1 MITISDGILTIP
13 EGERFLGFT
22 GDNLHSQKK
31 FFIRSNTRS
40 GWLYRLYLTFDDG
53 RHNFFLLPSTVS
65 EEGTWLIWDIEESHI
80 LKSGL
85 VKAQIKAFSEEK
97 EVYHTT
103 SDVFVAGLSTEED
116 EEFKNGNTEFLLY
129 EKTLNDLYSKMQT
142 ASAKMPYVGTN
153 GNWFT
158 YDISSRQYVDSGVS
172 SLVALGDGTLPPSKL
187 DRAYWEKNAP
197 VSNQILD
204 RSVLFDTV
212 GFVNV
217 GGSIAFLNL
226 DLFVSTDTYT
236 GEVTKINGFCYAMGV
251 KFTSVETVYLINVTD
266 GSMWKINRTN
276 TGDAYVPVYTYDFI
290 RQSVATADIADG
302 AVTEDKLS
310 HRFWHRFGSIP
321 TVGNDSVF
329 ASMLSDDCISLIKLS
344 TDTYANMGEGPFAG
358 FPMGNNSYSLIN
370 LATGEIWCASK
381 GDEGFAVT
389 SIYTPVKVDSR
400 LSEKST
406 NAVENRLV
414 TAALN
419 KRLKT
424 LVSTATAADT
434 DVIGSLTDDNYVGLV
449 QSATSDVLSYK
460 FESWRDPIAQTV
472 TQYRTFLSSGV
483 RECRTAQLTDGS
495 YVWGEWTELGSE
507 ESDFIVVGTFNDIS
521 EIQAYSFDADRLY
534 HFLASAQVGALLG
547 GQGYCYGRYYE
558 VFDNETDEVT
568 AEMLEIFNST
578 TLTTWILN
586 ITDGTSECVL
596 TAKADR
602 TYSPESTN
610 AQSGIAVAEAIGD
623 ISSALDSIIEIQNSL
638 IGGEE
643 A

>member
-358 FPMGNNSYSLIN
+358 FPMGNNRYSLIN

-381 GDEGFAVT
+381 GEGFAVT

-449 QSATSDVLSYK
+449 QSATSNVLSYK

-472 TQYRTFLSSGV
+472 TQYRTFLSTGV
-483 RECRTAQLTDGS
+483 RECRAAQLTDGS
-495 YVWGEWTELGSE
+495 YVWGEWAELEASVVKA
-507 ESDFIVVGTFNDIS
+507 DFVYAGTFSSLNALCAYGFKENIKYLFRTGGELAGELTGNVCEGYIEPYDGNLKVTTPNNHSYYFSVDLTEKTMEYNSLIDS
-521 EIQAYSFDADRLY
+521 ELSKTSSKPVQNKVIT
-534 HFLASAQVGALLG
+534 
-547 GQGYCYGRYYE
+547 
-558 VFDNETDEVT
+558 ET
-568 AEMLEIFNST
+568 INSINT
-578 TLTTWILN
+578 QL
-586 ITDGTSECVL
+586 
-596 TAKADR
+596 
-602 TYSPESTN
+602 
-610 AQSGIAVAEAIGD
+610 GD

>member
-276 TGDAYVPVYTYDFI
+276 TGDEYVPVYTYDFI

-358 FPMGNNSYSLIN
+358 FPMGNNRYSLIN

-472 TQYRTFLSSGV
+472 TQYRTFLSTGV

-495 YVWGEWTELGSE
+495 YVWGEWTELEASVVKA
-507 ESDFIVVGTFNDIS
+507 DFVYAGTFSSLNALCAYGFKENIKYLFRTGGELAGELTGNVCEGYIEPYDGNLKVTTPNNHSYYFSVDLTEKTMEYNSLIDS
-521 EIQAYSFDADRLY
+521 ELSKTSSKPVQNKVIT
-534 HFLASAQVGALLG
+534 
-547 GQGYCYGRYYE
+547 
-558 VFDNETDEVT
+558 ET
-568 AEMLEIFNST
+568 INSINT
-578 TLTTWILN
+578 QL
-586 ITDGTSECVL
+586 
-596 TAKADR
+596 
-602 TYSPESTN
+602 
-610 AQSGIAVAEAIGD
+610 GD

>member
-212 GFVNV
+212 GFVND

-290 RQSVATADIADG
+290 RQSVATADIEDG

-358 FPMGNNSYSLIN
+358 FPMGNNRYSLIN

-472 TQYRTFLSSGV
+472 TQYRTFLSTGV

-495 YVWGEWTELGSE
+495 YVWGEWTELGTASVVKA
-507 ESDFIVVGTFNDIS
+507 DFVYAGTFSSLNALCAYEFKENIKYLFNVNGELAGELTGNVCEGYIEPYDGNLKVTTPNNHSYYFSVDLTEKTMEYNSLIDS
-521 EIQAYSFDADRLY
+521 ELSDTSSKPVQNKVIT
-534 HFLASAQVGALLG
+534 
-547 GQGYCYGRYYE
+547 
-558 VFDNETDEVT
+558 ET
-568 AEMLEIFNST
+568 INSINT
-578 TLTTWILN
+578 QL
-586 ITDGTSECVL
+586 
-596 TAKADR
+596 
-602 TYSPESTN
+602 
-610 AQSGIAVAEAIGD
+610 GD